1 ELARPPRAT
10 LVIRQ
15 GRHRGRRGGN
25 PRKLIEIKRVRARK
39 RRHCV
44 APARPVSLE
53 VDPMGNG
60 HSTAACLPWPQEV
73 LHMLTDT
80 EMLTTLRQHPLLAG
94 LAEGT
99 FQEVCRLAIQRRLET
114 GECLL
119 HQGKPADRFYV
130 LIQGQMKL
138 TRVLMEG
145 QEKLVEIVQPG
156 QSFGEALMFAE
167 QNLNPFSASALKPC
181 LLASLDATHFPRLL
195 QEQPQLCMSL
205 LGRFRQRM
213 HHILEEIDTLAMANA
228 SQRVALVREDEQQPA
243 ADVEQLRVV
252 TRQIAS
258 HLEIQPPSLSAIH
271 YRMMD
276 AGLTAIES
284 RTIPVLD
291 KLDQTG
297 YIQYR
302 TDP

>member
-1 ELARPPRAT
+1 
-10 LVIRQ
+10 
-15 GRHRGRRGGN
+15 
-25 PRKLIEIKRVRARK
+25 
-39 RRHCV
+39 
-44 APARPVSLE
+44 
-53 VDPMGNG
+53 
-60 HSTAACLPWPQEV
+60 
-73 LHMLTDT
+73 MLTDT

-181 LLASLDATHFPRLL
+181 LLASLDAAHFRRLL
-195 QEQPQLCMSL
+195 EEQPQLCMSL
-205 LGRFRQRM
+205 LGRFSQRM
-213 HHILEEIDTLAMANA
+213 HQFLEEIDTLAMANA
-228 SQRVALVREDEQQPA
+228 SQRVARFLNQELQEGANV
-243 ADVEQLRVV
+243 VQLHVPKRL
-252 TRQIAS
+252 IAS
-258 HLEIQPPSLSAIH
+258 QLGIQPETFSRILH
-271 YRMMD
+271 RLMD
-276 AGLTAIES
+276 AGIIAMERRNI
-284 RTIPVLD
+284 RVLD
-291 KLDQTG
+291 TPALAG
-297 YIQYR
+297 FIQ
-302 TDP
+302 